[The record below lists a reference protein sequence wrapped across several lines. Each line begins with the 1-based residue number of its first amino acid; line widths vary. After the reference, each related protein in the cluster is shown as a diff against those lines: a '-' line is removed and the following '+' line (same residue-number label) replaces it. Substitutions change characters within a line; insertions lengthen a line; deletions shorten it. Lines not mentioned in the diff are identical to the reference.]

1 MVKVVDVHWMMLLDD
16 QQSVLHSIGMDLYVY
31 ATARLKLAR
40 IHLSTRVAAA
50 PTGYVLLMHA
60 LRTPLDP
67 SLHN

>member
-1 MVKVVDVHWMMLLDD
+1 MINIVF
-16 QQSVLHSIGMDLYVY
+16 LHYIDMDFYVY

-50 PTGYVLLMHA
+50 PTGYVLLVHA

-67 SLHN
+67 SLHNWCKQDPTG